1 MLLTKLKGSQ
11 TINIVPRSN
20 IDWDKKVSIP
30 QLVVK
35 QFLFQFWKND
45 QVAEEFFIPGSKLRL
60 DLFNFTKKIAIEV
73 SPDSYHLGYNNWLH
87 KSRINYADK
96 VKKDEEK
103 RIWCETNKIELIELH
118 NEDIKALSK
127 EYILKEYGISL

>member
-1 MLLTKLKGSQ
+1 MLLTKLRGSQ

-35 QFLFQFWKND
+35 QFLFPFWKND
-45 QVAEEFFIPGSKLRL
+45 QVAEEFQIPGSKLRL
-60 DLFNFTKKIAIEV
+60 DLFNFTKRIVVEV

-96 VKKDEEK
+96 VKKDEDK
-103 RIWCETNKIELIELH
+103 RVWCEVNKIKFVELH
-118 NEDIKALSK
+118 DEDIDILSK
-127 EYILKEYGISL
+127 EYFLEKYNISL

>member
-1 MLLTKLKGSQ
+1 MLLTKLKGGK
-11 TINIVPRSN
+11 INVVSKSK
-20 IDWDKKVSIP
+20 IDWEKKISIP

-35 QFLFQFWKND
+35 QFLFPFWKND
-45 QVAEEFFIPGSKLRL
+45 QVVEEFMIPGSKLRL

-73 SPDSYHLGYNNWLH
+73 SPDGYHLGYNNWLH

-103 RIWCETNKIELIELH
+103 RNWCEINKIELIELH
-118 NEDIKALSK
+118 DEDIDILSK
-127 EYILKEYGISL
+127 ENILEKYNISL